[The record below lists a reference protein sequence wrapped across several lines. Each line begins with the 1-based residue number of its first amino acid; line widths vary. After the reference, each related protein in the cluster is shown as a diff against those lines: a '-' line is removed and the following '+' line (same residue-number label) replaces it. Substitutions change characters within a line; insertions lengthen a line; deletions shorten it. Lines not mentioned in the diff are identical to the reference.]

1 MKVRVTK
8 PGASTPTYLHRLAT
22 FVRSYHPYGWQPSDL
37 DNVYALEVTTD
48 TGETAALVWFDL
60 FSPPAVYTFHVCA
73 APAYYG
79 RWLTRPVL
87 RAMWQMAWD
96 IPISAM
102 VVQCHQSGIA
112 DMFERQG
119 FTVLETLNVAIKEF
133 PADGDRENA
142 TRRGFAEAT
151 GAAGPRGCPGTA
163 GPEAG
168 GDPPRE
174 RA

>member
-1 MKVRVTK
+1 M
-8 PGASTPTYLHRLAT
+8 
-22 FVRSYHPYGWQPSDL
+22 

-48 TGETAALVWFDL
+48 AGEIAALVWFDL
-60 FSPPAVYTFHVCA
+60 FSLPAIYTFHVCA
-73 APAYYG
+73 APEYYG
-79 RWLTRPVL
+79 RWLTRRVL

-102 VVQCHQSGIA
+102 VVQCHLSGIA

-133 PADGDRENA
+133 PVHGVHKQAVQP
-142 TRRGFAEAT
+142 TEAT
-151 GAAGPRGCPGTA
+151 GAASTSGPAAAA